1 MGKMGGEREKS
12 KKELNIINLLT
23 KRSTEFAFVI
33 RAVAKTEVYKN

>member
-12 KKELNIINLLT
+12 KKELNINLLT